1 MPSHKSLKRVDRRYL
16 SETITMEPGVHT
28 LLPLG
33 IAMKVPEGYEII
45 LTPRSSTFINHG
57 VFQSNSIGII
67 DNTYCGDEDL
77 LYFPAYATRKVTIHA
92 GTRICQFRV
101 QLSQCNYMAKTKWLL
116 MKQYQFEEVRFGNT
130 NRGDL
135 SKENEYINFSNNNMY
150 ISRRTCPTPSLK

>member
-1 MPSHKSLKRVDRRYL
+1 MKILVKKKNKNVSLPQVSLNGDWIDLYL
-16 SETITMEPGVHT
+16 SETITMEPGVNT

-33 IAMKVPEGYEII
+33 LAMKVPEGYEII

-101 QLSQCNYMAKTKWLL
+101 QLSQKATIWQKLKWL
-116 MKQYQFEEVRFGNT
+116 FDETITIEEVSSLGNT
-130 NRGDL
+130 NRGGFG
-135 SKENEYINFSNNNMY
+135 STGK
-150 ISRRTCPTPSLK
+150 

>member
-1 MPSHKSLKRVDRRYL
+1 MKILVKKKNKNVSLPQVSLNGDWIDLYL
-16 SETITMEPGVHT
+16 SETITMEPGVNT

-33 IAMKVPEGYEII
+33 LAMKVPEGYEII

-101 QLSQCNYMAKTKWLL
+101 QLSQKATIWQKLKWL
-116 MKQYQFEEVRFGNT
+116 FDETITIEEVSSLGNT
-130 NRGDL
+130 NRGGFG
-135 SKENEYINFSNNNMY
+135 STGE
-150 ISRRTCPTPSLK
+150 